1 MKLYTECHWD
11 DWDRIVDV
19 YPERCEELPDYINDD
34 STYKIIIL
42 EKGILQLESN
52 GDSCEAKA
60 PALIMLSDKDRLSCR
75 IMQNMKA
82 ELLFFKPSVIRDEF
96 TLERIDSGEFEETV
110 GQVIYQDY
118 ILIKFFKEFEKL
130 SRRVISLPM
139 NGFRHLKELY
149 ISAEKELKGQRDGF
163 WPCRSRSYLMELLYY
178 IVYSFVEA
186 RAGDDDPEESGQSQF
201 SEIADYLNE
210 HIEEPITLETLT
222 KEFMINRNK
231 LNDLF
236 MKQSSMTC
244 MNYLLKLRID
254 LAKILLTKTELPIGE
269 ISARVGYPDP
279 NYFAK
284 VFKNNVG
291 KTPTGYR
298 KS

>member
-1 MKLYTECHWD
+1 
-11 DWDRIVDV
+11 
-19 YPERCEELPDYINDD
+19 
-34 STYKIIIL
+34 
-42 EKGILQLESN
+42 
-52 GDSCEAKA
+52 
-60 PALIMLSDKDRLSCR
+60 
-75 IMQNMKA
+75 
-82 ELLFFKPSVIRDEF
+82 
-96 TLERIDSGEFEETV
+96 
-110 GQVIYQDY
+110 
-118 ILIKFFKEFEKL
+118 
-130 SRRVISLPM
+130 
-139 NGFRHLKELY
+139 
-149 ISAEKELKGQRDGF
+149 
-163 WPCRSRSYLMELLYY
+163 MELLYY
-178 IVYSFVEA
+178 IVYSLVEV
-186 RAGDDDPEESGQSQF
+186 RFQVEDEKDAGMSQF

-210 HIEEPITLETLT
+210 HIEESITLETLT

-269 ISARVGYPDP
+269 ISARVGYPDS

-291 KTPTGYR
+291 MTPTGYR